1 MLRRD
6 LLRTWIATPLVGWL
20 RRWPRIASADAPIEV
35 PNAADAYRKAFGWV
49 KGLRPEES
57 AWLRKS
63 ETVAIEDR
71 QVETILKQA
80 RPALR
85 AIREA
90 AKLDR
95 CDWGTETVTSEMLGK
110 GHFDVC
116 NIAIIRVA
124 CLSARRNARAGR
136 ARDALDDLFAGLTLA
151 HRIGTGG
158 VLIPRIVECGGEVAA
173 FRTLGRILPGLGRDG
188 LDDLSR
194 RLDALPPPEPAS
206 AVIGPESRFILG
218 YLRPKLEA
226 VGPTIEDD
234 EWARIGFDAEEAET
248 LKALTGGDREKLLRH
263 LEATGPAFAELARRL
278 DLPRPGCRAALDEFA
293 RTERTTQPIVAGLVE
308 KVWGIRHI
316 VDRMKALR
324 AMLRAGIALV
334 RDGEAAFRAVSDP
347 FGTGPFGL
355 ERRGKGYLIRSA
367 LDDATKPEVT
377 LSVGEEP

>member
-1 MLRRD
+1 MLRRH
-6 LLRTWIATPLVGWL
+6 LLRTWIATPLIGWL
-20 RRWPRIASADAPIEV
+20 RLWPRFASAGAPIDG
-35 PNAADAYRKAFGWV
+35 PNAAEAYRKAFVWV

-63 ETVAIEDR
+63 EAIAIEDR

-90 AKLDR
+90 AKSDR
-95 CDWGTETVTSEMLGK
+95 CDWGTGTVTSEMLGK
-110 GHFDVC
+110 GHFDAS
-116 NIAIIRVA
+116 NLNLIRVA
-124 CLSARRNARAGR
+124 CLSARRHSRAGR
-136 ARDALDDLFAGLTLA
+136 TRDALDDLFAGLTLA

-158 VLIPRIVECGGEVAA
+158 VLISRSLECGGEIAA
-173 FRTLGRILPGLGRDG
+173 FQTLGRILPGLGRDG

-234 EWARIGFDAEEAET
+234 EWAKIGLDAEEAAA
-248 LKALTGGDREKLLRH
+248 LKTLTGGDREKLLRH

-293 RTERTTQPIVAGLVE
+293 RTEQATQPIVAGLVE
-308 KVWGIRHI
+308 NAWGIRHV
-316 VDRMKALR
+316 VDRMKAMR
-324 AMLRAGIALV
+324 SMLRAGIALV
-334 RDGEAAFRAVSDP
+334 RDGEAAFRAVPDP

-355 ERRGKGYLIRSA
+355 ERRGKSDLIRSA
-367 LDDATKPEVT
+367 LDDGRKPEVS
-377 LSVGEEP
+377 LSVGEEG

>member
-6 LLRTWIATPLVGWL
+6 LLRVWIATPLIGWL
-20 RRWPRIASADAPIEV
+20 RRWPQLAPAGVPTEV
-35 PNAADAYRKAFGWV
+35 PNAAEVYRKAFGWV

-57 AWLRKS
+57 EWLRKS

-90 AKLDR
+90 AAIDR

-110 GHFDVC
+110 GHLDISSLHV
-116 NIAIIRVA
+116 IRLA
-124 CLSARRNARAGR
+124 CLSARRQARAGR

-158 VLIPRIVECGGEVAA
+158 LLISRIVECGCEVPL
-173 FRTLGRILPGLGRDG
+173 FQTLGRILPGLGRDG

-218 YLRPKLEA
+218 YVRPKLEA

-234 EWARIGFDAEEAET
+234 EWAKIGFDAEEAEA
-248 LKALTGGDREKLLRH
+248 LKALTGGDREKVLRH

-278 DLPRPGCRAALDEFA
+278 DLPRPGCRSALDEFA
-293 RTERTTQPIVAGLVE
+293 RAERTTQPIVAGLVE
-308 KVWGIRHI
+308 KVWGIRHV
-316 VDRMKALR
+316 VDRMRALR
-324 AMLRAGIALV
+324 SMLRAGIALV
-334 RDGEAAFRAVSDP
+334 RDGEVAFRAVSDP
-347 FGTGPFGL
+347 FGSGPFDL
-355 ERRGKGYLIRSA
+355 ERQGKSYVIRSA
-367 LDDATKPEVT
+367 LNDATKPEVS
-377 LSVGEEP
+377 LAIGGEP